1 MAPAVGEGDKMR
13 GSTFKNGKLV
23 KNLGIFG
30 GSVAPKFKELAHR
43 ADNIVLRVVKSA
55 PGNLEL
61 FNGL

>member
-13 GSTFKNGKLV
+13 RSTFKNGKLV

-30 GSVAPKFKELAHR
+30 DSVASKFKEPAHR
-43 ADNIVLRVVKSA
+43 ADKIVLRVVKSA

-61 FNGL
+61 LNGL